1 MKIDLVKIN
10 IGDSYKYKFN
20 RYEPCCDEI
29 LDNPC
34 IDFTNYN
41 LTEETPDNEPRYC
54 LTSIN
59 SYDDVDWEAIIQL
72 NSVLIVVNILKSK
85 RLKLLTVVKSSLL

>member
-10 IGDSYKYKFN
+10 IGDSYKYKFK

-34 IDFTNYN
+34 GCGCNLYHLEYDGSEVFTV
-41 LTEETPDNEPRYC
+41 C
-54 LTSIN
+54 N
-59 SYDDVDWEAIIQL
+59 SCGKDIAIIEKNQAKEL
-72 NSVLIVVNILKSK
+72 LKQGSW
-85 RLKLLTVVKSSLL
+85 R

>member
-10 IGDSYKYKFN
+10 IGDSYKYKFK

-41 LTEETPDNEPRYC
+41 LTKETLDNEPRYC
-54 LTSIN
+54 LTSTD
-59 SYDDVDWEAIIQL
+59 SYDDAAWEDNYPI
-72 NSVLIVVNILKSK
+72 NSVLTVENLLKLK